1 MTIEMITQWIIAI
14 LPSVIAV
21 ISAAVMVIK
30 GLKELKETKVAVVDM
45 KKIEEYTKT
54 MKNEVTKLMDENYE
68 LKKQL
73 RELINKIDKIRRDK

>member
-1 MTIEMITQWIIAI
+1 MTIEMIAEWIIAI

-54 MKNEVTKLMDENYE
+54 MKSEVTKLMDENYE